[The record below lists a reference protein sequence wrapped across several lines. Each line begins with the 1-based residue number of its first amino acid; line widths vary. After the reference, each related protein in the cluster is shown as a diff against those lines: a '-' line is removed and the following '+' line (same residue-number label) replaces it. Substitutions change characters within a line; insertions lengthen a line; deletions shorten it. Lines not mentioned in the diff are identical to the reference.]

1 MAGSTTINGVHLE
14 WFVQSSFRITGDA
27 VLYVDPHLIRDG
39 EKADLILITHD
50 HFDHLDIASIKA
62 VANDD
67 TVIVANA
74 CCVPQLQGKV
84 AGKVMPIGEGQT
96 VSEKGVDVRAVAG
109 YNYIHPRGSNVGFV
123 FNLGGQTIYH
133 AGDTDHVPEMASLGS
148 IDIALLPIGGTYTMD
163 EQGAAEAVK
172 VIQPKVVIPI
182 HYGYGTGGDPQ
193 KFASLVGAVARV
205 VVLDE
210 LAPVQLEI
218 GSRRAA

>member
-1 MAGSTTINGVHLE
+1 MLDRGETMAGSTTINGVHFE
-14 WFVQSSFRITGDA
+14 WFVQSGVCIRGGA

-50 HFDHLDIASIKA
+50 HFDHLDIASIRALAK
-62 VANDD
+62 DD

-74 CCVPQLQGKV
+74 CCVSQLQGKV
-84 AGKVMPIGEGQT
+84 AGRVMPIGEGQT

-123 FNLGGQTIYH
+123 FSLRGQTIYH
-133 AGDTDHVPEMASLGS
+133 AGDTDHIPEMASLGR

-163 EQGAAEAVK
+163 EQEAAEAVK
-172 VIQPKVVIPI
+172 VIRPKVVIPI

-193 KFASLVGAVARV
+193 KFASLVGAAARV
-205 VVLDE
+205 VILDE
-210 LAPVQLEI
+210 VQ
-218 GSRRAA
+218 RAAA